1 MAPITF
7 DEDRI
12 RAMYQK
18 VVELPN
24 DEFPRKGCLT
34 CPDCGEEILMIPTLK
49 VMGDAIENHVHKHKE
64 LLKDSPIEAH
74 RTAILVRLSLMTQ
87 TLQQSCRSQN
97 S

>member
-7 DEDRI
+7 DEGRI
-12 RAMYQK
+12 RAMYEK
-18 VVELPN
+18 VVEFPN
-24 DEFPRKGCLT
+24 NEFHRKGFLT
-34 CPDCGEEILMIPTLK
+34 CPDCGEEILMIPTLR

>member
-1 MAPITF
+1 MPHITF
-7 DEDRI
+7 DEDRV

-24 DEFPRKGCLT
+24 NEFTRKGYLT

-87 TLQQSCRSQN
+87 TLQQSCRPQN